1 MVPVAGVSPSTE
13 VSLLGAVPGQ
23 SLDPSII
30 IDTPVL
36 RAVSSFLL
44 VLLFGSAVLIRYR
57 GLVERSVEA
66 SMNNP
71 FVSVVYGVGTHLVI
85 AFAGGVFS
93 TQLANAGVDRT
104 LLQVVGTAT
113 FAAAMLVLA
122 GLGFAILGTSL
133 TERRG
138 ERDPWRG
145 LVVFAAV
152 SAIVWLVAPLL
163 VGAAVWV
170 LLVSAGIGGP
180 ARRWVHAEAG

>member
-1 MVPVAGVSPSTE
+1 MVPDVGVLATT

-23 SLDPSII
+23 SLDPSIVVE
-30 IDTPVL
+30 TPAL

-44 VLLFGSAVLIRYR
+44 VLLFGGAVLVRYR

-66 SMNNP
+66 SMNSP
-71 FVSVVYGVGTHLVI
+71 FVSVVYGVGAHLVV

-113 FAAAMLVLA
+113 FGLAMLVLA
-122 GLGFAILGTSL
+122 GFGFTVLGTSL
-133 TERRG
+133 TERQG

-145 LVVFAAV
+145 LVVLAGV
-152 SAIVWLVAPLL
+152 SAIVWLVAPPL

-180 ARRWVHAEAG
+180 ARRWVHAEAA